1 LDIII
6 FAPASSTFG
15 GSHAIRMAALAK
27 VLVKPEHNIMLFNEL
42 MSFETYVNQVNK
54 KTLIII
60 DVPPNLNHDFAF
72 LCKNH
77 LVRVGYEYSGELE
90 VDYNIVPF
98 AFKSRHFMASK
109 VLYSGLEF
117 LILRPEIK
125 LKSSKR
131 ISQIIDVVVSLGAG
145 DTLAKAKE
153 IRRKILSEYKDLD
166 IKIILGKYAGNN
178 NNNENDEYIIKDPI
192 NYYDII
198 NSATY
203 IVTNAGTTLVEA
215 IYLNKKILSWPQNE
229 LELEFASYL
238 KERYEFE
245 VINEFTDSFN
255 LNKIEATKILGKKSA
270 NKLDG
275 EGVARVRKLVY
286 DIVGEEMDN
295 LNVL

>member
-6 FAPASSTFG
+6 FAPASPTFG

-27 VLVKPEHNIMLFNEL
+27 VLAEPTHNIMLFNEF

-90 VDYNIVPF
+90 VEYNIVPF
-98 AFKSRHFMASK
+98 VSRSRQFMASK
-109 VLYSGLEF
+109 ALYSGLEF

-131 ISQIIDVVVSLGAG
+131 INRTIDVIISLGAG
-145 DTLAKAKE
+145 DTLVKAKE
-153 IRRKILSEYKDLD
+153 IRKKILSECKDFD
-166 IKIILGKYAGNN
+166 VKIILGKYAGNTNSN
-178 NNNENDEYIIKDPI
+178 NEYIIKDPI

-215 IYLNKKILSWPQNE
+215 IYLNKKILAWPQNE

-238 KERYEFE
+238 KELYEFE
-245 VINEFTDSFN
+245 VINEFMNSFN
-255 LNKIEATKILGKKSA
+255 LNKIVETKILGKNSA

-275 EGVARVRKLVY
+275 EGLGRVRKLIY
-286 DIVGEEMDN
+286 DIISTEKDN
-295 LNVL
+295 FNVL

>member
-1 LDIII
+1 MDIII

-27 VLVKPEHNIMLFNEL
+27 VLAEPEHNIMLFNEL
-42 MSFETYVNQVNK
+42 MSFETYVNQVRQ

-60 DVPPNLNHDFAF
+60 DVPPNLNHNFAF

-98 AFKSRHFMASK
+98 AFKSRQFMASK
-109 VLYSGLEF
+109 ALYSGLEF

-125 LKSSKR
+125 LKSLKR
-131 ISQIIDVVVSLGAG
+131 INQIIDVVISLGAG
-145 DTLAKAKE
+145 DTLVKAKE
-153 IRRKILSEYKDLD
+153 IRKKILSEYKDFD
-166 IKIILGKYAGNN
+166 VKIILGKYAGNTN
-178 NNNENDEYIIKDPI
+178 NNNNDEYIINDPI

-198 NSATY
+198 NSANY

-215 IYLNKKILSWPQNE
+215 IYLNKKILAWPQNE

-238 KERYEFE
+238 KELYEFE

-255 LNKIEATKILGKKSA
+255 LNKIVATKILGKNSA

-286 DIVGEEMDN
+286 DIVREEMDN
-295 LNVL
+295 FNVL

>member
-1 LDIII
+1 MDIII

-27 VLVKPEHNIMLFNEL
+27 VLIKPEHNIMLFNEL
-42 MSFETYVNQVNK
+42 MSFKKYVNQVNK

-77 LVRVGYEYSGELE
+77 LVLVGYEYSGELE

-153 IRRKILSEYKDLD
+153 IRRKILSEYKDFD
-166 IKIILGKYAGNN
+166 IKIILGKYAGNTN
-178 NNNENDEYIIKDPI
+178 DNENDEYIIKDPI
-192 NYYDII
+192 NYYGII

-215 IYLNKKILSWPQNE
+215 IYLNKKILAWPQNE

-238 KERYEFE
+238 KELYEFE
-245 VINEFTDSFN
+245 VINELTNSFN
-255 LNKIEATKILGKKSA
+255 LNKIVATKILAKKST

-275 EGVARVRKLVY
+275 EGVVRVSKLVY
-286 DIVGEEMDN
+286 DIIGEEMDN

>member
-1 LDIII
+1 
-6 FAPASSTFG
+6 
-15 GSHAIRMAALAK
+15 MAALAK
-27 VLVKPEHNIMLFNEL
+27 VLIKPEHNTMLFNEL

-60 DVPPNLNHDFAF
+60 DVPPNFNHDFAF

>member
-1 LDIII
+1 MDIII

-15 GSHAIRMAALAK
+15 GGHAIRMAALAK
-27 VLVKPEHNIMLFNEL
+27 VLVKSEHNIMLFNEL

-60 DVPPNLNHDFAF
+60 DVPPKLNHDFAF

-125 LKSSKR
+125 QKSSKR
-131 ISQIIDVVVSLGAG
+131 MSQIIDVVVSLGAG
-145 DTLAKAKE
+145 DTLVKAKE
-153 IRRKILSEYKDLD
+153 IRKKILSEYKDFD
-166 IKIILGKYAGNN
+166 VKIILGKYAGNTNN
-178 NNNENDEYIIKDPI
+178 NNNEEYIINDPI

-198 NSATY
+198 NSANY

-215 IYLNKKILSWPQNE
+215 IYLNKKILAWPQNE

-238 KERYEFE
+238 KELYEFK
-245 VINEFTDSFN
+245 VINEFTNSFN
-255 LNKIEATKILGKKSA
+255 LNKIVATKILGKNSV

-286 DIVGEEMDN
+286 DIVAEEMDN
-295 LNVL
+295 FDVL